1 MFHYILSVGKDK
13 TFVCKIRIFVALK
26 QLFMNKES
34 LYNELAG
41 FLATCFPFKVQKISL
56 NAGFTCPNRDGTVGY
71 GGCTYCNNQTFNP
84 AYCRTEKS
92 ITEQLEEGK
101 RFFVRKY
108 PDMKYLA
115 YFQAYTNTYAE
126 LEDLKKK
133 YEEALNVPDVV
144 GLVIGTRPDCMPDA
158 LLDYLEGLNKRT
170 FLIVEYGVESTDN
183 AILKRINRGHTFEV
197 AKAAIEKTS
206 ARGIRVGAHVILG
219 LPSETREGLI
229 KQAGVLSALPLTT
242 LKLHQLQLIKGTRM
256 AAEYQNVPEEFH
268 LYSADEYIDLVI
280 DYVEHLRPDIV
291 LERFVSQS
299 PKELLIAPDWGLKN
313 HEFTDK
319 VKKRMRERNAW
330 QGKKYN

>member
-1 MFHYILSVGKDK
+1 MFGFVYLCVMKMNEIRYNDLS
-13 TFVCKIRIFVALK
+13 AYL
-26 QLFMNKES
+26 S
-34 LYNELAG
+34 AH
-41 FLATCFPFKVQKISL
+41 FPYKVQKISL

-84 AYCRTEKS
+84 AYCKTEKTV
-92 ITEQLEEGK
+92 TEQLVEGK
-101 RFFVRKY
+101 QFFARKY
-108 PDMKYLA
+108 PEMKFLA

-126 LEDLKKK
+126 LEELKRK
-133 YEEALNVPDVV
+133 YEEALQVKDVV
-144 GLVIGTRPDCMPDA
+144 GIVIGTRPDCMPDT
-158 LLDYLEGLNKRT
+158 LLDYLEELNQRT

-183 AILKRINRGHTFEV
+183 DTLKRINRGHTFEV
-197 AKAAIEKTS
+197 AEEAIRKTA
-206 ARGIRVGAHVILG
+206 ARGIRVGAHIILG
-219 LPSETREGLI
+219 LPGETNEQLI

-256 AAEYQNVPEEFH
+256 AHEFEMQPEDFH

-319 VKKRMRERNAW
+319 VKKRMRERDAW
-330 QGKKYN
+330 QGKKYAIKKEE

>member
-1 MFHYILSVGKDK
+1 MKMNEIRYNDLS
-13 TFVCKIRIFVALK
+13 AYL
-26 QLFMNKES
+26 S
-34 LYNELAG
+34 AH
-41 FLATCFPFKVQKISL
+41 FPYKVQKISL

-84 AYCRTEKS
+84 AYCKTEKTV
-92 ITEQLEEGK
+92 TEQLEEGK
-101 RFFVRKY
+101 QFFARKY
-108 PDMKYLA
+108 PEMKFLA

-126 LEDLKKK
+126 LEELKRK
-133 YEEALNVPDVV
+133 YEEALQVKDVV
-144 GLVIGTRPDCMPDA
+144 GIVIGTRPDCMPDT
-158 LLDYLEGLNKRT
+158 LLDYLEELNQRT

-183 AILKRINRGHTFEV
+183 DTLKRINRGHTFEV
-197 AKAAIEKTS
+197 TEEAIRKTA
-206 ARGIRVGAHVILG
+206 ARGIRVGAHIILG
-219 LPSETREGLI
+219 LPGETNDQLI

-256 AAEYQNVPEEFH
+256 AHEFEMQPEDFH

-319 VKKRMRERNAW
+319 VKKRMRERDAW
-330 QGKKYN
+330 QGKKYAIKKEE